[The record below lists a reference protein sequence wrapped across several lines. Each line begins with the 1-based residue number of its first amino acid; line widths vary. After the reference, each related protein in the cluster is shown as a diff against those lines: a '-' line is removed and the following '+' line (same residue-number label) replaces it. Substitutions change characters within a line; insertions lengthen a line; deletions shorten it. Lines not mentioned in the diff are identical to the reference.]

1 MDELEQKL
9 GAVLSNPQLMQQIM
23 NMAQSLRTQGSEPP
37 AKPQEKPS
45 GPDHP
50 APPPASSVAAP
61 QLDLAMLQKLSGLAQ
76 QSNIDR
82 QQRELLHALSPYLST
97 GRIQKLERAMRAAK
111 LAQVASSALNQ
122 TSAPGKGR

>member
-1 MDELEQKL
+1 MDDLEQKL
-9 GAVLSNPQLMQQIM
+9 GAVLSNPQLMQQIT
-23 NMAQSLRTQGSEPP
+23 NMAQSLRAQGSEPP

-45 GPDHP
+45 ESDHP
-50 APPPASSVAAP
+50 APASSAAAP
-61 QLDLAMLQKLSGLAQ
+61 QIDLAMLQKLSGLAQ

-111 LAQVASSALNQ
+111 LAQFASSALNQ